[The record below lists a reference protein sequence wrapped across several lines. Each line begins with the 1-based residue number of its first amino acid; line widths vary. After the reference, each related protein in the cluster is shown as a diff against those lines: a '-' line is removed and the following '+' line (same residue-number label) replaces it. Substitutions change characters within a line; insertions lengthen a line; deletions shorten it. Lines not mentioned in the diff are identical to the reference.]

1 MTAAPPPR
9 PIALDVVLNPFRSD
23 AASLVDAAVRAE
35 AEGADGVWTFD
46 HVSSLASPTAPGA
59 GAARDVFTVLGAIAA
74 RTERVRLGPL
84 VANIHNR
91 HPAQLALALDT
102 LADLAPGRVVCGIGA
117 GAGPGS
123 PFAREDEALGRTPQP
138 APARRALLAE
148 HIAALR
154 AIGRGHDA
162 TGSVATHGLRGV
174 VRHPSPPIVVGG
186 GARRTL
192 ELAARVADGVN
203 IVTGLTPGLADT
215 VGQLREIAGERPFEV
230 SVFVA
235 DRQARGLAGLDL
247 ERLRAAVP
255 PGVDRLTV
263 LVAPPDR
270 H

>member
-1 MTAAPPPR
+1 MDLRPR
-9 PIALDVVLNPFRSD
+9 LF
-23 AASLVDAAVRAE
+23 
-35 AEGADGVWTFD
+35 
-46 HVSSLASPTAPGA
+46 LASPTAPGA

-235 DRQARGLAGLDL
+235 DRQARGLDGLDL